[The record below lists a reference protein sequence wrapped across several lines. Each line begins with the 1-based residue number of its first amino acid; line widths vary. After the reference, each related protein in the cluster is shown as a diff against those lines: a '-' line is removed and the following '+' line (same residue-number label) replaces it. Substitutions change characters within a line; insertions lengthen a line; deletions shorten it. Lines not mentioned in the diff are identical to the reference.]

1 MARGTPSRHLVPA
14 ARLRWRCPS
23 SSVPSSAGSGPGYTV
38 GQDRAL
44 EALRLGL
51 EVRAPGYNIFVSGI
65 TGTGRTTTV
74 LQMVKELAPAC
85 PVPRDR
91 AFVHNFTDPNRPRLL
106 TLRAGQASALKRDAG
121 ELVALL
127 RRSLPAVVEDREFL
141 RRRDETMK
149 KFAAQERKLLDDF
162 RAELARDGFALAEI
176 SGENAKRLE
185 VFPVF
190 GEEPV
195 PMDRWRE
202 MAGEKEYSKEQVETK
217 EARFLEHRR
226 ELAQVLRRDRAL
238 ARELNDEVGGVLQE
252 AVKGTLAGAFD
263 DLRARHP
270 DAAVTGWVDQVEAD
284 VLQNAPPLAREAAT
298 GEAGD
303 EGHFRL
309 YEVHVLVDRR
319 GLEGCPIVHETAP
332 TVAGLFGTI
341 DRRPVGPGAFL
352 SDHTMIRGGSL
363 LEADGGFLILS
374 AEDALGDP
382 AISGAL
388 RRALKH
394 RRLEIRAVDSGQGM
408 PPVGLA
414 PEAIDLDV
422 KVILVGDW
430 RLYESLYRGSPEFA
444 EAFRVKAEFEPD
456 MDASPPNVRHF
467 CRVAARIAKRAG
479 TLPLSRTGLA
489 ALVENGVR
497 SSGRQGKLT
506 TRFADVGDVIRESD
520 YWASRVPAREIGAEH
535 VAQAVARMAERNG
548 MAEARIQ
555 ELIDREVLLIDTKG
569 RRVGRVNGLSV
580 YDLGYY
586 MFGKPTVI
594 TASTGVGRAGI
605 INVEREARL
614 SGGIYDKGVLIIAGY
629 FRRTF
634 AQHRPLSLSA
644 SLCFEQSYSGVDGDS
659 ASVAEVAALVSEL
672 SGVPVD
678 QGIAVTGSL
687 NQHGAVQ
694 PIGGANEKIEGFFH
708 VCKRRGLTGSQ
719 GVVIPF
725 ANVGDLM
732 LAEEIVEACRAG
744 KFHVWA
750 VKRVEEALE
759 ILLGEKA
766 GSRRK
771 DGTWQPGTLYDKVCA
786 RLLQYASGLAG
797 AEEGGPMPG
806 VMAVA
811 SSPAAR
817 QKGRPPSSAARP
829 AGPSAAGTRSAR

>member
-1 MARGTPSRHLVPA
+1 VARRGRGPA
-14 ARLRWRCPS
+14 DRLRVAPGDLRWRCPAS
-23 SSVPSSAGSGPGYTV
+23 SLPPARGDGRGLTV

-74 LQMVKELAPAC
+74 LQMVEELAPAC

-91 AFVHNFTDPNRPRLL
+91 AYVHNFADPNQPRLL
-106 TLRAGQASALKRDAG
+106 TLRAGQAAALKRDAG

-127 RRSLPAVVEDREFL
+127 RRTLPAVVEDREFL

-149 KFAAQERKLLDDF
+149 TFAGQERSLLDEF
-162 RAELARDGFALAEI
+162 RAVLAKDGFALVEI
-176 SGENAKRLE
+176 SGENVKRLD
-185 VFPVF
+185 VFPVL
-190 GEEPV
+190 GEEPL

-202 MAGEKEYSKEQVETK
+202 EAGRKSLPKEEMEAK

-238 ARELNDEVGGVLQE
+238 AREMNDQVGKVLQE

-263 DLRARHP
+263 DLRARYP
-270 DAAVTGWVDQVEAD
+270 DGAVQDWIAAMESD
-284 VLQNAPPLAREAAT
+284 VLEYAVPLAREASS
-298 GEAGD
+298 GDDGD
-303 EGHFRL
+303 EGRFRL
-309 YEVHVLVDRR
+309 YTVHVLVDRR
-319 GLEGCPIVHETAP
+319 GLDGCPVVHVTTP
-332 TVAGLFGTI
+332 TVAGMFGTI
-341 DRRPVGPGAFL
+341 DRRAVAPGVFL
-352 SDHTMIRGGSL
+352 TDHTMIRSGSL
-363 LEADGGFLILS
+363 LEADGGFLVLG
-374 AEDALGDP
+374 AEDALSDP
-382 AISGAL
+382 GVSAGL
-388 RRALKH
+388 RRVLKH
-394 RRLEIRAVDSGQGM
+394 RRLEIRSVDSGQGL
-408 PPVGLA
+408 PPVALS
-414 PEAIDLDV
+414 PEGIDLDV

-430 RLYESLYRGSPEFA
+430 RMYESLYRGSTEFA

-456 MDASPPNVRHF
+456 MDATPPNIRHF
-467 CRVAARIAKRAG
+467 CRVATRLSKKSG
-479 TLPLSRTGLA
+479 TLPLSRSGLSS
-489 ALVENGVR
+489 LVEHGVR
-497 SSGRQGKLT
+497 ASGRQGKLST
-506 TRFADVGDVIRESD
+506 CFGEIGDVIREAD
-520 YWASRVPAREIGAEH
+520 YWASRVPARAIDAEH
-535 VAQAVARMAERNG
+535 VTRAVARMALRNG
-548 MAEARIQ
+548 LAETRIQ

-659 ASVAEVAALVSEL
+659 ASVAEMAALVSEL

-687 NQHGAVQ
+687 NQHGFVQ
-694 PIGGANEKIEGFFH
+694 PIGGANQKIEGFFR
-708 VCKRRGLTGSQ
+708 VCERRGLTGGQ
-719 GVVIPF
+719 GVVIPH
-725 ANVGDLM
+725 ANIGDLM
-732 LAEEIVEACRAG
+732 LAEEVVEACRAG
-744 KFHVWA
+744 KFHVWG
-750 VKRVEEALE
+750 VKKVEEALE
-759 ILLGEKA
+759 ILLGEPA
-766 GSRRK
+766 GRQGAG
-771 DGTWQPGTLYDKVCA
+771 GTWTKGSLYAKVRE
-786 RLLQYASGLAG
+786 RLLAYGTGLGGNEEAG
-797 AEEGGPMPG
+797 PVPG

-811 SSPAAR
+811 PAPSSR
-817 QKGRPPSSAARP
+817 RGPSSARRP
-829 AGPSAAGTRSAR
+829 

>member
-1 MARGTPSRHLVPA
+1 VE
-14 ARLRWRCPS
+14 RLRWRCPAS
-23 SSVPSSAGSGPGYTV
+23 SLPSSAGSGPGYTV

-44 EALRLGL
+44 QALRLGL
-51 EVRAPGYNIFVSGI
+51 EIRGPGYNIFVSGI

-91 AFVHNFTDPNRPRLL
+91 AYVHHFAEPNRPRLL
-106 TLRAGQASALKRDAG
+106 TLRAGQASAFKRDAG
-121 ELVALL
+121 ELVSLL

-149 KFAAQERKLLDDF
+149 KFAIQERKLLDDF

-176 SGENAKRLE
+176 SGENVKRLE

-202 MAGEKEYSKEQVETK
+202 MAAEKDYSKEQVETK

-238 ARELNDEVGGVLQE
+238 ARELNEEVGAVLQE

-263 DLRARHP
+263 DLRARYSDP
-270 DAAVTGWVDQVEAD
+270 AVKAWADEVESD
-284 VLQNAPPLAREAAT
+284 VLENAPSLAREAAT
-298 GEAGD
+298 GEEGD
-303 EGHFRL
+303 EGRFRL
-309 YEVHVLVDRR
+309 YDVHVLVDRR

-332 TVAGLFGTI
+332 TVAGMFGTI
-341 DRRPVGPGAFL
+341 DRRAVAPGVFL
-352 SDHTMIRGGSL
+352 SDHTMIRSGSL
-363 LEADGGFLILS
+363 LEADGGFLIVS
-374 AEDALGDP
+374 AEDVLSDAAVAGT
-382 AISGAL
+382 
-388 RRALKH
+388 LK
-394 RRLEIRAVDSGQGM
+394 RMLKYRKLEIRATDGGQGM
-408 PPVGLA
+408 PPIGLA
-414 PEAIDLDV
+414 PEAIDIDV

-430 RLYESLYRGSPEFA
+430 RLYEALYRGSPEFA
-444 EAFRVKAEFEPD
+444 EAFKVKSEFEPD

-479 TLPLSRTGLA
+479 TLPLSRTGLT
-489 ALVENGVR
+489 ALVEHGVR

-506 TRFADVGDVIRESD
+506 ARFADVGDVIREAD
-520 YWASRVPAREIGAEH
+520 YWASRVPARSIDAEH
-535 VAQAVARMAERNG
+535 VVRAVARMAERNG

-555 ELIDREVLLIDTKG
+555 ELIDREVLLIDVKG
-569 RRVGRVNGLSV
+569 SRVGRVNGLSV

-634 AQHRPLSLSA
+634 AQRKPLSLSA

-672 SGVPVD
+672 SGVPVH

-687 NQHGAVQ
+687 NQHGFVQ
-694 PIGGANEKIEGFFH
+694 PIGGANEK
-708 VCKRRGLTGSQ
+708 
-719 GVVIPF
+719 VV
-725 ANVGDLM
+725 A
-732 LAEEIVEACRAG
+732 ACAAG

-750 VKRVEEALE
+750 VKRIEEALE
-759 ILLGEKA
+759 ILLGEPA
-766 GSRRK
+766 GTQRK
-771 DGTWQPGTLYDKVCA
+771 DGSWAPGTLYAKVA
-786 RLLQYASGLAG
+786 SRLDDYRAGFGAG
-797 AEEGGPMPG
+797 AEEAGPIPG
-806 VMAVA
+806 VMAMA
-811 SSPAAR
+811 PSPGAR
-817 QKGRPPSSAARP
+817 TKGRSPSSGRRP
-829 AGPSAAGTRSAR
+829 

>member
-1 MARGTPSRHLVPA
+1 MARGNLVPPA
-14 ARLRWRCPS
+14 KLRWRCPAS
-23 SSVPSSAGSGPGYTV
+23 SIPSTPGSGPGYTV

-74 LQMVKELAPAC
+74 LQMVRELAPAC

-91 AFVHNFTDPNRPRLL
+91 AFVHNFADPNRPRLL
-106 TLRAGQASALKRDAG
+106 TLRAGQASALKRDAE

-149 KFAAQERKLLDDF
+149 KFAGQERKLLDDF
-162 RAELARDGFALAEI
+162 RAVLARDGFALAEI

-190 GEEPV
+190 EEKPV

-202 MAGEKEYSKEQVETK
+202 MAGEKDYSREQVETK

-226 ELAQVLRRDRAL
+226 ELAQVLRLDRAL
-238 ARELNDEVGGVLQE
+238 ARELGEEVGGVLQE
-252 AVKGTLAGAFD
+252 AVKGTLAGAFE
-263 DLRARHP
+263 DLRARYP
-270 DAAVTGWVDQVEAD
+270 DAAVKAWVDEVEAD
-284 VLQNAPPLAREAAT
+284 VLQNAPPLAREAAS
-298 GEAGD
+298 GEDGD
-303 EGHFRL
+303 EGRFRL
-309 YEVHVLVDRR
+309 YAVQVIVDRR

-332 TVAGLFGTI
+332 TVAGMFGTI
-341 DRRPVGPGAFL
+341 ERRAVAPGVFL
-352 SDHTMIRGGSL
+352 SDHAMIRGGSF

-374 AEDALGDP
+374 AEDALADP
-382 AISGAL
+382 GVSAAL
-388 RRALKH
+388 RRVLKH
-394 RRLEIRAVDSGQGM
+394 RSLEIRAVDSGQGM
-408 PPVGLA
+408 PPVALA
-414 PEAIDLDV
+414 PEAIALDV

-430 RLYESLYRGSPEFA
+430 RLYEALYRGYPEFA

-456 MDASPPNVRHF
+456 MDATPPNVRHF

-479 TLPLSRTGLA
+479 TLPLSRPALA

-497 SSGRQGKLT
+497 ASGRQGKLT
-506 TRFADVGDVIRESD
+506 TRFADVGDVIREAD

-535 VAQAVARMAERNG
+535 VLQAVARMAERNG
-548 MAEARIQ
+548 MAETRIQ
-555 ELIDREVLLIDTKG
+555 ELIDKSVLLIDTKG

-634 AQHRPLSLSA
+634 AQHHPLSLSA

-687 NQHGAVQ
+687 NQHGFVQ

-708 VCKRRGLTGSQ
+708 VCRRRGLTGKQ
-719 GVVIPF
+719 GVCIPH
-725 ANVGDLM
+725 ANIGDLM
-732 LAEEIVEACRAG
+732 LSAEVVEACAAG
-744 KFHVWA
+744 KFHVWG
-750 VKRVEEALE
+750 VKRIEEALE
-759 ILLGEKA
+759 ILLGEPA
-766 GSRRK
+766 GARRK
-771 DGTWQPGTLYDKVCA
+771 DGSWTPGTLYAKVCD
-786 RLLQYASGLAG
+786 RLRQYAAGLAG
-797 AEEGGPMPG
+797 AEEAGPVPG

-811 SSPAAR
+811 ASPAAR
-817 QKGRPPSSAARP
+817 PGNRPPSPGRNPAAR
-829 AGPSAAGTRSAR
+829 GAAGTRSAR